1 MHYLRS
7 AHNFGLFAT
16 LCVRVH
22 ALTSF
27 LFSTTKSWSF
37 INLSNFPRSTAV
49 LASLGC
55 IFHLG
60 IFKQGKRFHLW
71 KYFLTEKPHVIWYST
86 IAMSENLHIQTR
98 KMQLSSGMWQLIF
111 EKEKIVRKGKHICY
125 LIFDNFQTRKT
136 RLSFETRQLLKI

>member
-7 AHNFGLFAT
+7 AHNFGLFST

-49 LASLGC
+49 LASLHISFGYFQTRKALSSVK
-55 IFHLG
+55 IFSDRETACHL
-60 IFKQGKRFHLW
+60 IFYYCYVW
-71 KYFLTEKPHVIWYST
+71 KFTYSDKENATVIWYVT
-86 IAMSENLHIQTR
+86 
-98 KMQLSSGMWQLIF
+98 IF

-136 RLSFETRQLLKI
+136 RLSFETWQLL